1 MGRVVVPHASGM
13 IAIRPIPYAQP
24 ILSKEHPRSLKMT
37 LDGPR
42 AILLL
47 ALLTLLV
54 GVAAPGCGQEG
65 PAVDPATIST
75 DPPPN
80 AAMLPREITPA
91 GVISM
96 TRMGSDFTH
105 HWVSDPGWD
114 GEVIKTKKSGGMLT
128 FSVKMHAA
136 TAVGG
141 EFWVICQAPLADDT
155 ARSLAEGGLAR
166 FKGRITRVEFTN
178 DPTLS
183 GDKIHL
189 DHVKVTRFNKPG

>member
-1 MGRVVVPHASGM
+1 MTLAR
-13 IAIRPIPYAQP
+13 
-24 ILSKEHPRSLKMT
+24 PRSVLV
-37 LDGPR
+37 P
-42 AILLL
+42 
-47 ALLTLLV
+47 ALVALLV
-54 GVAAPGCGQEG
+54 GGVAPGCEDEG

-75 DPPPN
+75 DPPAN

-114 GEVIKTKKSGGMLT
+114 GEVIKTRKSGGILT

-155 ARSLAEGGLAR
+155 ARSVAEGGLAR
-166 FKGRITRVEFTN
+166 FKGRITQVEFTK